1 MFQFAGFPSYRLC
14 IHLLIPKHYFRQ
26 VSPFGYLRLFGYL
39 LLGAAFR
46 SLSRPSSAPSAK
58 AFTLCPSLLDLL
70 LVTHILSYIFLF
82 DLLIFSLDET
92 FCIRSFDLFAS
103 TFAFAFAFAFSISF
117 LLLFFGFLLLD
128 CLCSLAFSGL
138 TFFRLM
144 VGLGGLEP
152 PTSRLSGVRS
162 NHLSYKPMIP
172 EKILIA

>member
-103 TFAFAFAFAFSISF
+103 TFAFAFSISF

-144 VGLGGLEP
+144 VENKRIELLTPCVQGRCSP
-152 PTSRLSGVRS
+152 S
-162 NHLSYKPMIP
+162 
-172 EKILIA
+172 